1 MSRGDDDRAA
11 RSRTTAEIGAGA
23 PLRGDATATRDAGAP
38 YAVVGVASAGRSRYA
53 GPSGDAPGRPPRKTR
68 GCDRRIA
75 AGHRQ
80 YDISD
85 LRDLSEAAA

>member
-1 MSRGDDDRAA
+1 MSRGDGDRAA
-11 RSRTTAEIGAGA
+11 QSRTIAEGGAGA
-23 PLRGDATATRDAGAP
+23 PHRGDATPRRDEGALP
-38 YAVVGVASAGRSRYA
+38 AVVGVASAARSPTGSL
-53 GPSGDAPGRPPRKTR
+53 GPTLRRAPLR

-75 AGHRQ
+75 AGRRP